1 MAMHDFVPRDVGLL
15 GEEHIPLLQFGDNFR
30 VSLDFLMVNAFS
42 INCLDDLDQ
51 VRRRALEAD
60 GGIALLHVA
69 LELIELVASSHISSL
84 GLPRVCVSAPA
95 HTRAG
100 RVRNLH
106 NG

>member
-1 MAMHDFVPRDVGLL
+1 MHDFVPRDVGLL
-15 GEEHIPLLQFGDNFR
+15 CEEHIPLLQFGHNVR
-30 VSLDFLMVNAFS
+30 VSLDFLMMKAFS
-42 INCLDDLDQ
+42 IDRLAHLDR
-51 VRRRALEAD
+51 VGGRALEAD